1 MKLKLILSILLVS
14 ISNNCLSNNDKNN
27 VVETE
32 LCQQRNFDNKI
43 IVDISEQKLYLHCNY
58 ANGKQEVKIYPVST
72 SKYGIGSE
80 ANSYKTPLGLHRIE
94 NKIGH
99 GAEANTIFKARR
111 NTGRKAIINTPG
123 SGDSITSRI
132 MWLKG
137 LEPGKNSGKGIDSYQ
152 RYIYIHGTREENKIG
167 QVASYGCI
175 RMYNKDVIEL
185 FDRVDEGTTVE
196 MKP

>member
-1 MKLKLILSILLVS
+1 MKLKLIISILLVS
-14 ISNNCLSNNDKNN
+14 ISNNCLSNND
-27 VVETE
+27 
-32 LCQQRNFDNKI
+32 FDKKI
-43 IVDISEQKLYLHCNY
+43 IVDISEQKLYLHNY
-58 ANGKQEVKIYPVST
+58 AKKEVKIYPVST

-99 GAEANTIFKARR
+99 GAERNTIFKARR

-137 LEPGKNSGKGIDSYQ
+137 LELGKNSGEGIDSYR

-167 QVASYGCI
+167 QVASHGCI

-185 FDRVDEGTTVE
+185 FDRVDEGIIVE
-196 MKP
+196 IKP